1 MNTTTES
8 TGSTESTG
16 HSVQNPLLQPGLDGA
31 YVRDGFG
38 ALPAAYA
45 GKLAEKLAAR
55 ASASTA
61 PLAGRTLAVKDV
73 FDIEGLR
80 TGGGNPLWAAQ
91 QPLAAHTAPP
101 VRVLLEAGA
110 QWTGKTV
117 TDELTYSLAGINAH
131 YGTPRNPADPQR
143 VPGGSSSGSVV
154 AVAAGHA
161 DIGLGT
167 DCGGSIRLPASY
179 CGIWGIRPTHGR
191 IAANGCFTLAHSF
204 DTVGWFTRDGA
215 LLAQV
220 FALLAQSE
228 VAPLPER
235 VTLCIPD
242 DIVPLLQ
249 GQVRGAFAGAVA
261 ALSERFTTNLL
272 ASGSLA
278 PHKWGQSFRI
288 LQGAEIAQQHG
299 AWAQQH
305 LDSFGADVGARMQ
318 AAAAITPAQVHAEQR
333 TRSEAIRRL
342 AAIFDDA
349 PTYLVMPTLPWIAPR
364 IDASRDEVDDV
375 RTRSLQMLCIAGLA
389 GLPQVN
395 LPWLTFEGAPL
406 GMSIVGAR
414 GDDENVLAVARAV
427 HDTLA
432 SAAV

>member
-1 MNTTTES
+1 VVES
-8 TGSTESTG
+8 
-16 HSVQNPLLQPGLDGA
+16 L
-31 YVRDGFG
+31 
-38 ALPAAYA
+38 
-45 GKLAEKLAAR
+45 LAAGCR
-55 ASASTA
+55 I
-61 PLAGRTLAVKDV
+61 V
-73 FDIEGLR
+73 
-80 TGGGNPLWAAQ
+80 
-91 QPLAAHTAPP
+91 
-101 VRVLLEAGA
+101 
-110 QWTGKTV
+110 GKT
-117 TDELTYSLAGINAH
+117 TMHELAYGMTGINARF
-131 YGTPRNPADPQR
+131 GTPVNPGWPDLI
-143 VPGGSSSGSVV
+143 PGGSSSGSAV

>member
-1 MNTTTES
+1 
-8 TGSTESTG
+8 
-16 HSVQNPLLQPGLDGA
+16 
-31 YVRDGFG
+31 
-38 ALPAAYA
+38 
-45 GKLAEKLAAR
+45 
-55 ASASTA
+55 
-61 PLAGRTLAVKDV
+61 
-73 FDIEGLR
+73 
-80 TGGGNPLWAAQ
+80 
-91 QPLAAHTAPP
+91 
-101 VRVLLEAGA
+101 
-110 QWTGKTV
+110 WTGKTV

-143 VPGGSSSGSVV
+143 LPGGSSSGSAV

-191 IAANGCFTLAHSF
+191 IATNGCFTLAHSF

-215 LLAQV
+215 LLAEV
-220 FALLAQSE
+220 FALLAHSE
-228 VAPLPER
+228 VAALPER
-235 VTLCIPD
+235 VTLCVPD

-249 GQVRGAFAGAVA
+249 GHVSGAFAAVVA
-261 ALSERFTTNLL
+261 ALSDRFPTNLL

-278 PHKWGQSFRI
+278 PQLWAHSFRV
-288 LQGAEIAQQHG
+288 LQAAEIAQQHG
-299 AWAQQH
+299 TWAQQH
-305 LDSFGADVGARMQ
+305 LDSFGADVRTRMQ
-318 AAAAITPAQVHAEQR
+318 AAATITASQVHDAQR
-333 TRSEAIRRL
+333 TRTDAIRRL
-342 AAIFDDA
+342 AGVFDDA

-375 RTRSLQMLCIAGLA
+375 RARSQQMLCIAGLA

-395 LPWLTFEGAPL
+395 LPWTTFDGAPL
-406 GMSIVGAR
+406 GLSIVGAR

-427 HDTLA
+427 HAALE